1 MTLSAP
7 DRRVE
12 LHRQSMSGEVS
23 ASTLK
28 ASLRAQ
34 LRFPPEAFA
43 LLAEPLIDWAIG
55 GAHQSGRAEPPPAP
69 AEGGNVGVSYFCTRA
84 LAVRHDRILPANVPP
99 ERVGEL
105 AHRWTYAVLVAAL
118 LRHEYATGSDATA
131 RLLDLAVPEVGRRW
145 LSEDPLVCAAL
156 DGALSGTSLPGNPI
170 EAILRD
176 AVSASSPRGVSPP
189 GAVGPFDGVGFDRP
203 ASGIPASSISE
214 PAVVA
219 GEARETKAAGSDD
232 RALRFL
238 TYLQEGIANGSI
250 EINAWGSH
258 IHRVREGWLLVWP
271 DLFQHFLETHGSLP
285 ATPRSLKRLR
295 QALLDAG
302 WRLQDS
308 GGSLVHEYAWRH
320 EGALIGQLS
329 GIVFSAIEGLI
340 EPTAPTN
347 PHLVRIKASSDSE
360 L

>member
-1 MTLSAP
+1 MTRSVP
-7 DRRVE
+7 NRRVE
-12 LHRQSMSGEVS
+12 LHRQPMPGEVW
-23 ASTLK
+23 AATLK

-43 LLAEPLIDWAIG
+43 LLAEPLIEWAISR
-55 GAHQSGRAEPPPAP
+55 AHQSGRTESLPAP
-69 AEGGNVGVSYFCTRA
+69 AERGNVSVSCFCTRA
-84 LAVRHDRILPANVPP
+84 LTVRHDRILPANVPP

-105 AHRWTYAVLVAAL
+105 AHRWTYAVLIAAL
-118 LRHEYATGSDATA
+118 LRHECETGSDEPA

-156 DGALSGTSLPGNPI
+156 DGALSGTSLSGNPI
-170 EAILRD
+170 EAILQD
-176 AVSASSPRGVSPP
+176 AVSASLPRGVSPP
-189 GAVGPFDGVGFDRP
+189 GAVGPLVGVGVDRP

-219 GEARETKAAGSDD
+219 GEARETKAAGFDD

-238 TYLQEGIANGSI
+238 AYLQEGIANGSI
-250 EINAWGSH
+250 EVNAWGSRV
-258 IHRVREGWLLVWP
+258 HRVREGWLLVWP

-329 GIVFSAIEGLI
+329 GVVFSATEGLI
-340 EPTAPTN
+340 EPTPPTN
-347 PHLVRIKASSDSE
+347 PHLVRIKVSSDAE